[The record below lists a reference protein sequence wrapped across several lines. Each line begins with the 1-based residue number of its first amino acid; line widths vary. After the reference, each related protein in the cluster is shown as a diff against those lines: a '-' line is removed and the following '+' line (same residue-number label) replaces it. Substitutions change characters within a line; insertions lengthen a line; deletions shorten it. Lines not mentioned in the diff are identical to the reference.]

1 MRAPVF
7 HVQVVPDDLVK
18 MAERYEA
25 WKERKDAER
34 ESSGGGGGRGRG
46 SRYNRF

>member
-1 MRAPVF
+1 
-7 HVQVVPDDLVK
+7 

-25 WKERKDAER
+25 WKAKKDAEK
-34 ESSGGGGGRGRG
+34 ESGGGGGRGRG